1 MFSPTYPIKMP
12 KSNMSYQSNIIED
25 IKKTKKKQIK
35 YKNGKIKIES
45 KISTISYFL
54 LFFFFL
60 LLFLILHLF

>member
-1 MFSPTYPIKMP
+1 
-12 KSNMSYQSNIIED
+12 MSYQSNIIED